1 MKMFRLFV
9 GLITCCTLVGCGA
22 TVPEIAEVWDGQDG
36 TRQLEFEIKKRI
48 FCDLSEAVRYVND
61 AYSVDTRQSAKD
73 KVRRVQFIPNEWGAQ
88 VSLSFQVDESTAL
101 NPGIAQN
108 TVYPNAI
115 TNFPGQGSVTTP
127 QSFSLGLGGTAS
139 STATRIDKFN
149 PYYSIAFLMT
159 EPTRESVCY
168 PDKDPFVQRGQRPAS
183 SSIFVVSS
191 DLRIKEWLDGAMWV
205 NRLIPSSID
214 APLSG
219 TVKPDTVSLEIK
231 FVVVSSG
238 NVTPTWKLVRFSA
251 NTGNSP
257 MFAANRT
264 RTHDLII
271 TIGPNNTNTLNA
283 HLASQIGQ
291 AVSGAN
297 AANPPR

>member
-1 MKMFRLFV
+1 MKMFGLSV
-9 GLITCCTLVGCGA
+9 GLIASLTLAGCGT
-22 TVPEIAEVWDGQDG
+22 TVPEIAEVWDGADG

-61 AYSVDTRQSAKD
+61 TYSVDTRQSAKD
-73 KVRRVQFIPNEWGAQ
+73 KVRRVDFIPKDWGAQ
-88 VSLSFQVDESTAL
+88 VSLSFQVDESTTL
-101 NPGIAQN
+101 NPGIALN
-108 TVYPNAI
+108 SVYSNAI
-115 TNFPGQGSVTTP
+115 SSFPNGNVTTP

-149 PYYSIAFLMT
+149 PYYSIGFLMT

-168 PDKDPFVQRGQRPAS
+168 PDKDPFVVRKQHPAS
-183 SSIFVVSS
+183 SSFFVLSN
-191 DLRIKEWLDGAMWV
+191 DLHIKEWLDGAMWV
-205 NRLIPSSID
+205 NRLIPSSVD

-219 TVKPDTVSLEIK
+219 QVKPDTVSLEIK
-231 FVVVSSG
+231 FIVVSTG
-238 NVTPTWKLVRFSA
+238 NVTPTWKLVRVSA

-257 MFAANRT
+257 LFAANRT

-271 TIGPNNTNTLNA
+271 TIGPYDTKTLNA

-291 AVSGAN
+291 AVSGGN
-297 AANPPR
+297 AAIPVR